1 LTFDMHVLLFNFNVN
16 LFKLALDLTNLYLQ
30 DGCVFFNIYKFVS
43 KCDADVMLF
52 SKQYQ
57 LGICIEP
64 NLFLDSLLGC
74 LF

>member
-52 SKQYQ
+52 SKKY
-57 LGICIEP
+57 
-64 NLFLDSLLGC
+64 
-74 LF
+74 